1 MTDHFSDCTHMM
13 EDVVRKHIHDE
24 QIVDRLMFDLVQVVG
39 NYAVA
44 EIKELNL
51 RTNEML
57 TEALRGKKQ

>member
-1 MTDHFSDCTHMM
+1 MT
-13 EDVVRKHIHDE
+13 EDVVRKHVSNE
-24 QIVDRLMFDLVQVVG
+24 KIVERLMIDLVKVIG
-39 NYAVA
+39 EYAVA

>member
-13 EDVVRKHIHDE
+13 EDVVRKHVNDE